1 MTTLIFMYFVGVFV
15 QGVSVSAKYTCLYSI
30 VFVVVFVFDALYNFA
45 TSVSKMYESE
55 LLS

>member
-45 TSVSKMYESE
+45 TSVFKVND
-55 LLS
+55 